1 MAQSRAVSRFV
12 RRALAR
18 LASMDANAPLTEAW
32 LVLLRAP
39 GLGAARLRRLLD
51 RHGDAAAALAAL
63 RRGADAEAGEAAQGW
78 VRSPDAD
85 ALAADRAWLAEPQ
98 HHLLPYTDPDFPP
111 LLREIPGAPAALF
124 VVGEPTRLWMP
135 QVAVVGS
142 RHAGAGGLAT
152 ARSFAR
158 ALAGSGFTVTSGL
171 AEGIDGAAHAA
182 ALDAGGCTIAVLGTG
197 PDQVYPRQHRA
208 LSARIAGAGALVS
221 EFPPGTLGR
230 PEHFPRRN
238 RIIAGLSLGTLVV
251 EAGIKSGSLI
261 TARYAMEQGR
271 EVFAI
276 PGSIHNPLARGC
288 HQLIRDGAKLT
299 ETVEELI
306 GELAPL
312 AGELGDHLRG
322 RLAAAALAAT
332 ATAAPAAA
340 PPGRHTDPDYHNLLG
355 ALGHDPVTIDVLAL
369 RTGLPVPS
377 LSSMLLVLEM
387 EGAIAVESGGRYA
400 RHTER

>member
-1 MAQSRAVSRFV
+1 
-12 RRALAR
+12 
-18 LASMDANAPLTEAW
+18 MDANATPVDAW
-32 LVLLRAP
+32 LILLRAP
-39 GLGAARLRRLLD
+39 GLGPARLRRLLD
-51 RHGDAAAALAAL
+51 RHGDAAGVLDAL
-63 RRGADAEAGEAAQGW
+63 RRRGDEEAGEAARAW
-78 VRSPDAD
+78 ACAPDAD
-85 ALAADRAWLAEPQ
+85 AIAADRAWLAEPQ
-98 HHLLPYTDPDFPP
+98 HHLIACTDPDFPP
-111 LLREIPGAPAALF
+111 LLRAIPGAPAALY
-124 VVGEPTRLWMP
+124 VAGEPTRLWMP

-142 RHAGAGGLAT
+142 RNAGAGGLAT

-158 ALAGSGFTVTSGL
+158 ALAGAGFTVTSGL

-197 PDQVYPRQHRA
+197 PDQVYPRQHRELA
-208 LSARIAGAGALVS
+208 ARIGAAGALVS
-221 EFPPGTLGR
+221 EFPPGTTGR
-230 PEHFPRRN
+230 AEHFPRRN

-332 ATAAPAAA
+332 AATAQSATPQ
-340 PPGRHTDPDYHNLLG
+340 GRSEDPDYARLLD
-355 ALGHDPVTIDVLAL
+355 ALGHDPVTIDVLAQ

-387 EGAIAVESGGRYA
+387 EGTVDSQSGGRYA
-400 RHTER
+400 RRAAS

>member
-1 MAQSRAVSRFV
+1 
-12 RRALAR
+12 
-18 LASMDANAPLTEAW
+18 MDANATTTDAW
-32 LVLLRAP
+32 LILLRAP
-39 GLGAARLRRLLD
+39 GLGPARLRRLLD
-51 RHGDAAAALAAL
+51 RHGDAACVLDAL
-63 RRGADAEAGEAAQGW
+63 RRRGDEEAGEAARAW
-78 VRSPDAD
+78 ACAPDAD
-85 ALAADRAWLAEPQ
+85 AIAADRAWLAEPQ
-98 HHLLPYTDPDFPP
+98 HHLIACTDPDFPP
-111 LLREIPGAPAALF
+111 LLRAIPGAPAALY
-124 VVGEPTRLWMP
+124 VAGEPTRLWMP

-142 RHAGAGGLAT
+142 RNAGAGGLAT

-158 ALAGSGFTVTSGL
+158 ALTTAGFTVTSGL

-197 PDQVYPRQHRA
+197 PDQVYPRQHRELA
-208 LSARIAGAGALVS
+208 ARIGAAGALVS
-221 EFPPGTLGR
+221 EFPPGTTGR
-230 PEHFPRRN
+230 AEHFPRRN

-322 RLAAAALAAT
+322 RLATAALAAT
-332 ATAAPAAA
+332 AATAQSAAPR
-340 PPGRHTDPDYHNLLG
+340 GRSEDPDYARLLD
-355 ALGHDPVTIDVLAL
+355 ALGHDPVTIDVLAQ

-387 EGAIAVESGGRYA
+387 EGTVDSESGGRYA
-400 RHTER
+400 RRAVS

>member
-1 MAQSRAVSRFV
+1 
-12 RRALAR
+12 
-18 LASMDANAPLTEAW
+18 MDATATPMDAW
-32 LVLLRAP
+32 LILLRAP
-39 GLGAARLRRLLD
+39 GLGPARLRRLLD
-51 RHGDAAAALAAL
+51 RHGDAAGVLDAL
-63 RRGADAEAGEAAQGW
+63 RRRGDEEAGEAARAW
-78 VRSPDAD
+78 ACAPDAD
-85 ALAADRAWLAEPQ
+85 AIAADRAWLAQPQ
-98 HHLLPYTDPDFPP
+98 HHLIACTDPDFPP
-111 LLREIPGAPAALF
+111 LLRAIPGAPAALY

-142 RHAGAGGLAT
+142 RNAGAGGLAT

-158 ALAGSGFTVTSGL
+158 ALAAAGFTVTSGL

-197 PDQVYPRQHRA
+197 PDQVYPRQHRELA
-208 LSARIAGAGALVS
+208 ARIGAAGALVS
-221 EFPPGTLGR
+221 EFPPGTTGR

-332 ATAAPAAA
+332 AATAQSAAPQ
-340 PPGRHTDPDYHNLLG
+340 GRREDPDYARLLD
-355 ALGHDPVTIDVLAL
+355 ALGHDPVTIDVLAQ

-387 EGAIAVESGGRYA
+387 EGTVDSESGGRYA
-400 RHTER
+400 RRAAS

>member
-1 MAQSRAVSRFV
+1 
-12 RRALAR
+12 
-18 LASMDANAPLTEAW
+18 MDATATPMDAW
-32 LVLLRAP
+32 LILLRAP
-39 GLGAARLRRLLD
+39 GLGPARLRRLLD
-51 RHGDAAAALAAL
+51 RHGDAAGVLDAL
-63 RRGADAEAGEAAQGW
+63 RRRGDEEAGEAARAW
-78 VRSPDAD
+78 ACAPDAD
-85 ALAADRAWLAEPQ
+85 AIAADRAWLAEPQ
-98 HHLLPYTDPDFPP
+98 HHLIACTDPDFPP
-111 LLREIPGAPAALF
+111 LLRAIPGAPAALY

-142 RHAGAGGLAT
+142 RNAGAGGLAT

-158 ALAGSGFTVTSGL
+158 ALAAAGFTVTSGL

-197 PDQVYPRQHRA
+197 PDQVYPRQHRELA
-208 LSARIAGAGALVS
+208 ARIGAAGALVS
-221 EFPPGTLGR
+221 EFPPGTTGR

-332 ATAAPAAA
+332 AATAQSAAPQ
-340 PPGRHTDPDYHNLLG
+340 GRREDPDYARLLD
-355 ALGHDPVTIDVLAL
+355 ALGHDPVTIDVLAQ

-387 EGAIAVESGGRYA
+387 EGTVDSESGGRYA
-400 RHTER
+400 RRAAS